1 MSYAAKSVLMFIV
14 SVVFF
19 VLITVFEAALAG
31 LPQTGERIISGL
43 LLVLPG
49 IIGVIFGVFSL
60 LRREENR
67 WRGFAGILLNGLFA
81 LFHIFLLGF
90 AG

>member
-1 MSYAAKSVLMFIV
+1 MSYAARSLLMFMV

-19 VLITVFEAALAG
+19 VLLTVFESSLAG
-31 LPQTGERIISGL
+31 LPVTGERLITGL

-49 IIGVIFGVFSL
+49 IIGVIFGILSL
-60 LRREENR
+60 LQREDHR
-67 WRGFAGILLNGLFA
+67 WRGFTGILLNGLFA
-81 LFHIFLLGF
+81 VFHIFLLGF